1 MAGKSANEN
10 KNTAVTKT
18 EPTPPM
24 RALSP
29 FEEFDRLFEGFFP
42 RGWLRPLQWE
52 RPMLAE
58 LAQMELKLPKVDIID
73 REGEIVLKAEVPGVK
88 KEDIEVSVDENTV
101 TLRGKTSHEEKE
113 EKGNYYRSEIRRGS
127 FSRTVALPR
136 DVDATRAKASFK
148 DGILELTLP
157 KLNKSKRVSVKVD

>member
-1 MAGKSANEN
+1 MAGKSANET
-10 KNTAVTKT
+10 KVTPAAKT
-18 EPTPPM
+18 EPTPAT

-29 FEEFDRLFEGFFP
+29 FEEFDRLFEGVLP
-42 RGWLRPLQWE
+42 RSWMRPLQWE
-52 RPMLAE
+52 RPLFSE
-58 LAQMELKLPKVDIID
+58 LAHMELKLPKVDLID
-73 REGEIVLKAEVPGVK
+73 REGEVVLKAEIPGVK

-136 DVDATRAKASFK
+136 DVDAGKARASFK
-148 DGILELTLP
+148 DGILELSLP